1 MKTTCDLTSVLR
13 GGVNPLCK
21 RQAFRERRSDVKGVG
36 FLTGAMRLFAL
47 AAISLAATSAMAAAN
62 YWKGADGADLA
73 VAANWT
79 ESALPTSDA
88 GYING
93 RAEHGTDFTA
103 TLSGNL
109 SLYQLIWGGNNPV
122 ARSTVLDLG
131 GNTLTL
137 TVVSSARP
145 IRIEEDDQSVTIT
158 NGTVTFS
165 STETALLLGNNE
177 TLTLGE
183 GLIFNGYAALN
194 GAAARSGN
202 TIVVKDGAKVNGKLD
217 IAAYQTGG
225 TILVTGDGTEVAYGS
240 VQFKLPTATTSSN
253 SVFRVAD
260 GATVNTGSGQNAQV
274 ANNGETEMELSV
286 ESGATFKT
294 GDNAVDSGK
303 WLCLGK
309 SGVVG
314 GNKIS
319 VGDEATIQTRVFQAV
334 GTGNTVAI
342 SNGTFTVGAYAQ
354 FGRSATDAITLKF
367 AGSSPHLHVV
377 STTHETALFAG
388 TPTLVFDIPAE
399 GYTTIP
405 ITRGNSIEIP
415 DTAQL
420 VVNARDYVR
429 AGGGTLTLMS
439 VTGSNKTLTAPET
452 LLTRWNAELGSTAN
466 VSVVDGNK
474 LVLTVKQPGLT
485 IIFK

>member
-1 MKTTCDLTSVLR
+1 MKETNRPSIETINSARTGGRVQTSQPLLHGMRR
-13 GGVNPLCK
+13 GMKLVH
-21 RQAFRERRSDVKGVG
+21 F
-36 FLTGAMRLFAL
+36 FL
-47 AAISLAATSAMAAAN
+47 AAFVICAAFAARAAN
-62 YWKGADGADLA
+62 YWKGVDGADLA
-73 VAANWT
+73 TPENWS
-79 ESALPTSDA
+79 ESVLPTSAA

-103 TLSGNL
+103 TLSGDL
-109 SLYQLIWGGNNPV
+109 SLYQLIWGGNAPIAV
-122 ARSTVLDLG
+122 STVLDLG

-137 TVVSSARP
+137 STSSARP

-158 NGTVTFS
+158 NGTITFS
-165 STETALLLGNNE
+165 TSNESAQLLGNNE

-183 GLIFNGYAALN
+183 GLTFNGYAALH
-194 GAAARSGN
+194 GATARSGN

-217 IAAYQTGG
+217 ISAYQTDG
-225 TILVTGDGTEVAYGS
+225 TILVAGEGTAVAYGT
-240 VQFKLPTATTSSN
+240 VQFCLPTAISSSN

-274 ANNGETEMELSV
+274 AHTGATGMELSV
-286 ESGATFKT
+286 ESGATLKT

-303 WLCLGK
+303 WLCFGN
-309 SGVVG
+309 SGVAG

-319 VGDEATIQTRVFQAV
+319 VGNGATIQTRVFQAT
-334 GTGNTVAI
+334 GTGNTVVI

-354 FGRSATDAITLKF
+354 FGTDSSDAITLEF
-367 AGSSPHLHVV
+367 AGTSPHLDVV
-377 STTHETALFAG
+377 STTHTPALLAG

-439 VTGSNKTLTAPET
+439 VTGSNKTLTASET
-452 LLTRWNAELGSTAN
+452 LLARWNAELGSTAN